1 MTTTISRRAGRL
13 PASSFQEFPEP
24 CPQARQ
30 EDHVAATNP
39 PDRPSP
45 PATPSTPAP
54 ASSTE
59 QPWTIQRILSWTTEH
74 LRKHGS
80 EAPRLEGEILLA
92 HARRCARI
100 ELYAHFHDVVDEQ
113 TRSLMRDLV
122 KRRMKQEP
130 VAYLVGHREFYSL
143 DFHVEPGVFIPRP
156 ETETLVSQTL
166 ERIAAHPA
174 PRVLDLCTGSGCVAV
189 TIAVRNPRVR
199 VVAIEKNPLP
209 LRVAR
214 QNAERHQVSE
224 RVEVLEGDLFA
235 PLPTETEPF
244 DVIVTNP
251 PYVTSAEIAGLPPEV
266 QGHEPH
272 AALDGGD
279 DGLDCIRRILQEGPA
294 YLKAG
299 GWLLIEMDPAQIPQ
313 VLQLAEHSPDW
324 TQQQA
329 HADPFG
335 QTRFLSLVRPSN

>member
-1 MTTTISRRAGRL
+1 M
-13 PASSFQEFPEP
+13 
-24 CPQARQ
+24 
-30 EDHVAATNP
+30 AATNP

-54 ASSTE
+54 SAASSSE
-59 QPWTIQRILSWTTEH
+59 PPWTIQRILTWTTEH

-80 EAPRLEGEILLA
+80 ESPRLEGEILLA

-113 TRSLMRDLV
+113 TRGQMRELV
-122 KRRMKQEP
+122 KRRVKREP

-166 ERIAAHPA
+166 ERIAGHPT

-189 TIAVRNPRVR
+189 TIAVRNPRVH
-199 VVAIEKNPLP
+199 VVAVEKNPTP

-224 RVEVLEGDLFA
+224 RVEILEGDLFA
-235 PLPTETEPF
+235 PLPPETKPF

-251 PYVTSAEIAGLPPEV
+251 PYVTTTEITGLTPEV
-266 QGHEPH
+266 REHEPH

-279 DGLDCIRRILQEGPA
+279 DGLDCIRRILQESPA
-294 YLKAG
+294 YLKEG
-299 GWLLIEMDPAQIPQ
+299 GWLLIEMDPAQIPL
-313 VLQLAEHSPDW
+313 VLQLAERSSAW
-324 TQQQA
+324 TRLQT
-329 HADPFG
+329 HPDPFG
-335 QTRFLSLVRPSN
+335 QTRFLSLARNSQ